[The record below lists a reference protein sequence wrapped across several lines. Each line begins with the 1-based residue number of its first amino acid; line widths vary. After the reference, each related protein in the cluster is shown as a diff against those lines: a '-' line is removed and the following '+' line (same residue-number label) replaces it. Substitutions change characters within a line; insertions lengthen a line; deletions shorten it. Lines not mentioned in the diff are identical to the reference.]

1 MFNKTGNAMF
11 AKESVADTTTKNK
24 KYRLV
29 PNGPDADNY
38 QLFQFTHMD
47 AAIEI
52 DSLKDLISK
61 MHCFVYDN
69 TPYMRNTIDSTLS
82 QLNQMQQELNKMAD
96 QHYKES
102 DIYVMEEV

>member
-1 MFNKTGNAMF
+1 MF

-52 DSLKDLISK
+52 DSLKESISK
-61 MHCFVYDN
+61 MHCFVYEN
-69 TPYMRNTIDSTLS
+69 TSYMSNTIDSTLS
-82 QLNQMQQELNKMAD
+82 QLNQIQQELNKMAE

>member
-1 MFNKTGNAMF
+1 MF

-52 DSLKDLISK
+52 DSLKESISK
-61 MHCFVYDN
+61 MHCFVYEN
-69 TPYMRNTIDSTLS
+69 TPYMSNTIDSTLS
-82 QLNQMQQELNKMAD
+82 QLNQMQQGLNKMAD

>member
-1 MFNKTGNAMF
+1 MS
-11 AKESVADTTTKNK
+11 KEKSVADTTTTNK
-24 KYRLV
+24 KYQLV
-29 PNGPDADNY
+29 PNGLDADNA
-38 QLFQFTHMD
+38 QLFQLTHMD

-52 DSLKDLISK
+52 DSLKDSISK

>member
-1 MFNKTGNAMF
+1 MS
-11 AKESVADTTTKNK
+11 KEKSVADTTTANK
-24 KYRLV
+24 KYQLV
-29 PNGPDADNY
+29 PNGLDADNA
-38 QLFQFTHMD
+38 QLFQFTYID
-47 AAIEI
+47 ATIEM
-52 DSLKDLISK
+52 DSLKESISK

-102 DIYVMEEV
+102 DIYVMEEVQ

>member
-1 MFNKTGNAMF
+1 MS
-11 AKESVADTTTKNK
+11 KEKSVADTTTTNK
-24 KYRLV
+24 KYQLV
-29 PNGPDADNY
+29 PNGLDADNA
-38 QLFQFTHMD
+38 QLFQLTHMD
-47 AAIEI
+47 AAIGI
-52 DSLKDLISK
+52 DSLKDSISK

-82 QLNQMQQELNKMAD
+82 QLNQIQQELNKMAD